1 MKNQTKITAEKG
13 VQELFITREF
23 EAPRELVFKAFSD
36 PELLVQWLSP
46 CEMTLKIDYMDSR
59 TGGSY
64 RFINSNAQG
73 QEFCFNGVIHEVLE
87 PERLIRTFE
96 FEGLPERGHVV
107 LETATFE
114 ALPGNRTK
122 LVIQSVFRSV
132 ADRDGMISSGMEYG
146 VNDAHRLLDELLE
159 QLVKQPA

>member
-13 VQELFITREF
+13 VQELFIRREF

-36 PELLVQWLSP
+36 PELVLQWLGP
-46 CEMTLKIDYMDSR
+46 CDMGMRIDYFDSR

-64 RFINSNAQG
+64 RFIHTNAQG
-73 QEFCFNGVIHEVLE
+73 QEFAFNGVIHEVLE
-87 PERLIRTFE
+87 TERLIRTFE

-114 ALPGNRTK
+114 ALPDSRTK
-122 LVIQSVFRSV
+122 LTIQSVFRSV
-132 ADRDGMISSGMEYG
+132 ADRDGIVAAGMEYG
-146 VNDAHRLLDELLE
+146 VNDSHKKLDELLE
-159 QLVKQPA
+159 KLVNQPA